1 MNWSEYFAG
10 ANRTIFETAE
20 LKAAGATGRVLREAV
35 GEGALVRVRRGYYA
49 LPATS
54 PHVLEAVRVGGRL
67 GCISAVADAGVFAFE
82 NRFAHIHV
90 DPTASRLRA
99 PHDRFQRLAS
109 ENRDG
114 VELHWDQLRR
124 PDEGTEFRV
133 GLSDALIQV
142 FHCQRPRF
150 ALATLENALHQRILP
165 LGAVAGIFAALP
177 DELQYVRRRVDRR
190 SESGQ
195 ETVLRWIVLNA
206 GLHCEIQVAIAPV
219 GRVDL
224 LIEGFLVVEADSRKF
239 HDGWDLHSA
248 DRTRDCDLAI
258 LGYVTYRALYKD
270 IMYRPERVIAAI
282 MGLLAARNHFR
293 TLIV

>member
-1 MNWSEYFAG
+1 MTWSEYFAG
-10 ANRTIFETAE
+10 ANRMIIQTAE

-67 GCISAVADAGVFAFE
+67 GCISAAADAGVFAFE

-90 DPTASRLRA
+90 DPAASRLRA

-114 VELHWDQLRR
+114 VELHWDRLRR
-124 PDEGTEFRV
+124 PDEGTEFRI

-142 FHCQRPRF
+142 FHCQAPRF

-177 DELQYVRRRVDRR
+177 EDLQFVRRRIDRR

-206 GLHCEIQVAIAPV
+206 GLQCEIQVSIAPV

-224 LIEGFLVVEADSRKF
+224 LIEGCLVVEADSRQF

-258 LGYVTYRALYKD
+258 LGYLTYRALYKD

-282 MGLLAARNHFR
+282 LGLLAARSHFR
-293 TLIV
+293 TVIV